1 MKKIAIIISV
11 AALIIVG
18 AYFSTQKTVQA
29 SNDALVQDLPV
40 VGSGTMEGESTI
52 IAAETGGRVVA
63 VYAAEGDRVSAGDVL
78 IELDKS
84 MLESQLGELN
94 AAIATAKA
102 NLAAVKD
109 QPQPEAVAVAKAELA
124 QAEAQRDSAY
134 QIWQDMLP
142 LLDEPQMLEVPIKE
156 LQAQIKQ
163 AEGQVDQANASLKTA
178 KIQEEAASRDQ
189 SSNVA
194 MVTYQV
200 RQVQRAAAE
209 VGVQLAEAQVKMLKV
224 QLAHLWEQYTNPVA
238 LQVQVNQAEAGYHIA
253 EAATALAKAKLAAA
267 QAGPT
272 AEEIAVAEA
281 QVQLAESA
289 LALVNAQMAQLTIVA
304 PRDGT
309 VSTRTIDPG
318 ELATP
323 GATLLKL
330 TDLDKVTLRVFISE
344 TQIGRVRL
352 GQTARVTID
361 SVDRVFEGTVTYIA
375 NEAEFTPKNVQT
387 KEERVNL
394 VFAVE
399 ITLEN
404 PEHILK
410 AGMPADAEIMP

>member
-11 AALIIVG
+11 AALIIAG

-63 VYAAEGDRVSAGDVL
+63 VYAAEGDNVSAGDVL

-109 QPQPEAVAVAKAELA
+109 QPQPEAVAVAEAELA

-163 AEGQVDQANASLKTA
+163 AEGQVDQANAALKTA
-178 KIQEEAASRDQ
+178 QIQEEIASRDQ

-200 RQVQRAAAE
+200 AQVQRAAAE
-209 VGVQLAEAQVKMLKV
+209 VGVQLAESQVKMLKV
-224 QLAHLWEQYTNPVA
+224 QLAHLWEQYTNPVV

-253 EAATALAKAKLAAA
+253 EAAAALAKAKLAAA

-289 LALVNAQMAQLTIVA
+289 LALVSAQMAQLTITA

-309 VSTRTIDPG
+309 ISTRTIDPG
-318 ELATP
+318 ELAAP

-330 TDLDKVTLRVFISE
+330 TDLDKVTLRVFIPE

-387 KEERVNL
+387 KEKRVNL